1 MKKTLL
7 QIFEEIKLLDLPEM
21 ENLTKKID
29 DLIKQDNN
37 NNKNRIGISST
48 NK

>member
-7 QIFEEIKLLDLPEM
+7 QIFEENKLLDLPEM

-29 DLIKQDNN
+29 TLIKQHEND
-37 NNKNRIGISST
+37 KNRIAISST
-48 NK
+48 K

>member
-7 QIFEEIKLLDLPEM
+7 QIFEENKLLDLPEM

-29 DLIKQDNN
+29 ALIKQDDND
-37 NNKNRIGISST
+37 KNRISIFST
-48 NK
+48 I